1 METIQPKKR
10 QSSLFICASFL
21 LMVVLVTVFVV
32 TMARF
37 STSQNVENRVFREL
51 KSTSTMQASTLEHHL
66 EEQYQPLRVIAKMLE
81 NGETFASE
89 TMQPIL
95 EAMVTTHRWCM
106 LGFADLNGDS
116 ISYTGESRS
125 NLSDRAYFYDIIN
138 GTATQRCQYLATT
151 KSLNEPRV
159 IFSVPAYYNGE
170 IIGVL
175 YCSKEVNVLEDSLF
189 KHSELFDASAIIF
202 VCDADGKMIVANET
216 AYEQCLGDGDDTTNC
231 QVYEQLPD
239 LKKMQSEGIEQ
250 KTVSLHGKAS
260 YASLIPLGINDWLVG
275 CIIDEETATSAYSK
289 NITAINTLT
298 KSITAVFIMA
308 LGYLA
313 LLACVFVRRSRSETR
328 VIKRYYKNYKM
339 LLREMNCVVVEHDPT
354 ADTITLVEGSK
365 DSYGIRAWN
374 GDMSA
379 YEEYKKKHPEFDF
392 TELEKEISL
401 AKRNNKTYSF
411 ESIITLANGEINWV
425 KVILTPVVNDD
436 GVTKVFIAV
445 LDVSDVHSEFDA
457 AAETFYRIPGGIH
470 RCYLSDPIHLEY
482 FSDGLCKM
490 LGYTHDEVNEIV
502 TPAHRYGLLIHP
514 DDRPIFSAFV
524 GKLAETGGTQTCEYR
539 MICKD
544 GSSLIVSDTMDAKQ
558 NSSGIMY
565 GYSIVTD
572 LSKYKELQEKTEA
585 ELQKTREQLD
595 LARIKNSNSQMQPHF
610 LYNALASIR
619 EIILDDP
626 EYASDLVYDFTVH
639 LRACIKSMSNDNL
652 IPFAQELENIKA
664 YVNIE
669 KMRFGDR
676 LNVEYD
682 CPETDFEIIPL
693 SIQPLVENAIRHGVY
708 ERGADGGTVVLRT
721 LRTSDNL
728 LIQVEDNG
736 VGFDFNTTM
745 SEVKAGT
752 RDSTGLFNLIFRFE
766 TLMKAKVTVESCVGN
781 GTKITVAVP
790 TGEKP

>member
-1 METIQPKKR
+1 
-10 QSSLFICASFL
+10 
-21 LMVVLVTVFVV
+21 
-32 TMARF
+32 
-37 STSQNVENRVFREL
+37 
-51 KSTSTMQASTLEHHL
+51 
-66 EEQYQPLRVIAKMLE
+66 
-81 NGETFASE
+81 
-89 TMQPIL
+89 
-95 EAMVTTHRWCM
+95 
-106 LGFADLNGDS
+106 
-116 ISYTGESRS
+116 
-125 NLSDRAYFYDIIN
+125 
-138 GTATQRCQYLATT
+138 
-151 KSLNEPRV
+151 
-159 IFSVPAYYNGE
+159 
-170 IIGVL
+170 
-175 YCSKEVNVLEDSLF
+175 
-189 KHSELFDASAIIF
+189 
-202 VCDADGKMIVANET
+202 
-216 AYEQCLGDGDDTTNC
+216 
-231 QVYEQLPD
+231 
-239 LKKMQSEGIEQ
+239 
-250 KTVSLHGKAS
+250 
-260 YASLIPLGINDWLVG
+260 
-275 CIIDEETATSAYSK
+275 
-289 NITAINTLT
+289 
-298 KSITAVFIMA
+298 
-308 LGYLA
+308 
-313 LLACVFVRRSRSETR
+313 
-328 VIKRYYKNYKM
+328 
-339 LLREMNCVVVEHDPT
+339 
-354 ADTITLVEGSK
+354 
-365 DSYGIRAWN
+365 
-374 GDMSA
+374 
-379 YEEYKKKHPEFDF
+379 
-392 TELEKEISL
+392 
-401 AKRNNKTYSF
+401 
-411 ESIITLANGEINWV
+411 
-425 KVILTPVVNDD
+425 
-436 GVTKVFIAV
+436 
-445 LDVSDVHSEFDA
+445 
-457 AAETFYRIPGGIH
+457 
-470 RCYLSDPIHLEY
+470 
-482 FSDGLCKM
+482 
-490 LGYTHDEVNEIV
+490 
-502 TPAHRYGLLIHP
+502 
-514 DDRPIFSAFV
+514 
-524 GKLAETGGTQTCEYR
+524 